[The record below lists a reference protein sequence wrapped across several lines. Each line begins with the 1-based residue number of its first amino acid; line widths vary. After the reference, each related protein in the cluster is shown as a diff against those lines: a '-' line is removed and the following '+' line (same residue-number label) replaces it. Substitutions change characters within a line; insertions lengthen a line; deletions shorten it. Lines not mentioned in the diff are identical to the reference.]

1 MTHFY
6 RVSLSWEY
14 TFAIYLVEFLSWY
27 ILHLL
32 KQGSEISQVA
42 EQQPLYEFLERA
54 TEVIKF

>member
-6 RVSLSWEY
+6 LASLSWEY
-14 TFAIYLVEFLSWY
+14 TFAIYLVEFLNWY
-27 ILHLL
+27 ILLL
-32 KQGSEISQVA
+32 PKQGPEISQVA